1 MGVRV
6 AVIDYGSGNIR
17 SVSKALERLGAEV
30 EVMGAGFDPQDFDKF
45 VLPGVGAF
53 GDTVQGLKERGL
65 WDVVASILERGLPY
79 LGICLGMQIL
89 CKASEESEG
98 VEGFGLFPA
107 TVRRFRPS
115 PECKV
120 PQMGWNQVFWEGESP
135 RLFSGIPN
143 GSYFY
148 FCHSYY
154 VPIDE
159 VGDGLLAW
167 TEYGLR
173 YASAVGRGRIM
184 GVQFHPE
191 KSQRLGLELL
201 RNFLYKV

>member
-17 SVSKALERLGAEV
+17 SVSKALESLGARV
-30 EVMGAGFDPQDFDKF
+30 EVVSSPFDTEDFDKF

-65 WDVVASILERGLPY
+65 WDVVASILKRGLPY

-89 CKASEESEG
+89 CRSSEESEG
-98 VEGFGLFPA
+98 VEGFGIFPA
-107 TVRRFRPS
+107 TARRFRSS
-115 PECKV
+115 PDCKV
-120 PQMGWNQVFWEGESP
+120 PQMGWNQVFFEDGKDP
-135 RLFSGIPN
+135 LFSGIPN

-159 VGDGLLAW
+159 LDEGLLAW

-173 YASAVGRGRIM
+173 YASAVVKGRTY